1 MQRSEETGGE
11 MKESNSTVQT
21 APFCSVEDT
30 VLVAQR
36 CRLLPLVVSFVSS
49 SSPLS
54 DLSLSPVTLCL
65 ARCLRRCIT
74 HVATNRRHCVSCM
87 LCRYGTEE
95 SRRGFIW
102 LYSMVSPVGSVRRG
116 ESTTRVAEEDTS
128 VSRL

>member
-54 DLSLSPVTLCL
+54 DLSLSRDSLPRALHHACGNKPTSLCVLHAVPVWDGG
-65 ARCLRRCIT
+65 
-74 HVATNRRHCVSCM
+74 V
-87 LCRYGTEE
+87 EE
-95 SRRGFIW
+95 RIH
-102 LYSMVSPVGSVRRG
+102 LVI
-116 ESTTRVAEEDTS
+116 
-128 VSRL
+128 

>member
-74 HVATNRRHCVSCM
+74 HVATNRSTSLCV
-87 LCRYGTEE
+87 LHAVPVWDGGVEE
-95 SRRGFIW
+95 RIH
-102 LYSMVSPVGSVRRG
+102 LVI
-116 ESTTRVAEEDTS
+116 
-128 VSRL
+128 